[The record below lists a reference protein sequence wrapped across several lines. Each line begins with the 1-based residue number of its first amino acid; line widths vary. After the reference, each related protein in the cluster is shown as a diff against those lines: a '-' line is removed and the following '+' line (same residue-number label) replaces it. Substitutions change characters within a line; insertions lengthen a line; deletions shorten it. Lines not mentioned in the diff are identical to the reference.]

1 MKRRYIMLCVLA
13 FLVSATHAL
22 AGDTESV
29 PVFTFEEQILSVSRQ
44 DQSNPINTR
53 MVKREVLLTEVIKVL
68 TTYRKVT
75 KHQYMI
81 YAHQPGLSG
90 TVTLIGEKKY
100 TWSIEPGYAATVKSE
115 GGEEVY
121 LFRPQL
127 KTEPPAGGDGKPAP
141 QP

>member
-1 MKRRYIMLCVLA
+1 MLCVLA
-13 FLVSATHAL
+13 FLVGATHAL
-22 AGDTESV
+22 ASDTENV
-29 PVFTFEEQILSVSRQ
+29 PVFTPEDHILAVSRQ
-44 DQSNPINTR
+44 DQSNAVKIK
-53 MVKREVLLTEVIKVL
+53 MVQREVLLTEVIKVL

-81 YAHQPGLSG
+81 YAHQIGLSG

-115 GGEEVY
+115 GGKEVY
-121 LFRPQL
+121 LLHPEL
-127 KTEPPAGGDGKPAP
+127 KTEPPVGGDGKPVP